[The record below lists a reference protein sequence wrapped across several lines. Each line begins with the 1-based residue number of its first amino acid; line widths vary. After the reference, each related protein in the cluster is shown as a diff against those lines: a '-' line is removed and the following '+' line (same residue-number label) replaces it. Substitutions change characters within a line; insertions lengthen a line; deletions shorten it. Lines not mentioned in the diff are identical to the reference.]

1 MKFTAKIKN
10 GRLILDDN
18 KGFGRYIKNIDGD
31 VWIDIKEAPKA
42 RSSQQN
48 GYYRTIIRQIGNHL
62 GYNEDEMHD
71 VMKVKFEIKST
82 KDLTQEEF
90 SDFLDRVVRFAAE
103 YGFAVNDPRRS

>member
-1 MKFTAKIKN
+1 
-10 GRLILDDN
+10 
-18 KGFGRYIKNIDGD
+18 
-31 VWIDIKEAPKA
+31 
-42 RSSQQN
+42 
-48 GYYRTIIRQIGNHL
+48 
-62 GYNEDEMHD
+62 MHD

>member
-1 MKFTAKIKN
+1 MKFTATIKN
-10 GRLILDDN
+10 GRLKIHDN
-18 KGFGRYIKNIDGD
+18 KGLGRYLNDIDGD
-31 VWIDIKEAPKA
+31 VWIDIKPAPKA

-71 VMKVKFEIKST
+71 VIKNKFQIKST

-90 SDFLDRVVRFAAE
+90 TDFLDRVIRFAAE
-103 YGFAVNDPRRS
+103 YGFPVNDPRRS